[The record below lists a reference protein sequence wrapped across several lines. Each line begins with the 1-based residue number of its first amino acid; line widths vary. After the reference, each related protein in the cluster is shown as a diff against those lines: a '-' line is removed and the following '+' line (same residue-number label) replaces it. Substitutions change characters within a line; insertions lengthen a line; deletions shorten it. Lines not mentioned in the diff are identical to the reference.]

1 MKLIQLFKS
10 LTRHWLSTCQ
20 LKYVL
25 WECMC
30 NVYSV
35 YLSLVKQEMFM
46 FMRAVIVTTTTSL
59 YNRGIFP
66 RLYKKS
72 HSRVFC
78 KNSSNPHQNAGLKNI
93 TQRDIWICI
102 CKEYR
107 HVASLPTTEWVSV
120 IESVARR
127 VTGEGTWILNNYLVI
142 LAIIIEIPRLPCS
155 CRRSSRP
162 QASGNSTS

>member
-1 MKLIQLFKS
+1 
-10 LTRHWLSTCQ
+10 
-20 LKYVL
+20 
-25 WECMC
+25 MC

-93 TQRDIWICI
+93 THREIFEFVFVKNIDMLQAY
-102 CKEYR
+102 K
-107 HVASLPTTEWVSV
+107 P
-120 IESVARR
+120 
-127 VTGEGTWILNNYLVI
+127 LNKF
-142 LAIIIEIPRLPCS
+142 P
-155 CRRSSRP
+155 
-162 QASGNSTS
+162 